1 MDAAHAFWFIMVFVS
16 AFQVFRLS
24 GFSES
29 FLGFSFIF
37 IYDKDTGEG
46 CIAADC
52 QQLRHF
58 I

>member
-1 MDAAHAFWFIMVFVS
+1 MVFVS

-46 CIAADC
+46 CIAVDC